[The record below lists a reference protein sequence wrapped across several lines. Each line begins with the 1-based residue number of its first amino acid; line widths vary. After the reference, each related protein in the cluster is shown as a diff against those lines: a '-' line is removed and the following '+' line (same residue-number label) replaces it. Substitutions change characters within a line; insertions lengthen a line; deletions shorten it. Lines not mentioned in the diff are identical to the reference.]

1 MMRSSGGSIGSFS
14 IEPDPYKRLLE
25 GEEVDIF
32 GKKIKKR
39 DITKVLGSLSK
50 MGVSEEDEE
59 DDELSRLA
67 PTPKGTR
74 GKAPSYSPSNL
85 YGGMFQLYGGQ
96 KVRGGLLGD

>member
-1 MMRSSGGSIGSFS
+1 MRSSGGSIGSFS

-25 GEEVDIF
+25 NEEVDIF

-39 DITKVLGSLSK
+39 DITKVLGELSK
-50 MGVSEEDEE
+50 MGESEEE
-59 DDELSRLA
+59 DDGELSRLA
-67 PTPKGTR
+67 PTPKGQR
-74 GKAPSYSPSNL
+74 AKAPSYNPNSL